1 MHARETVEFWWNI
14 GGIWR
19 RRVVQSLYSVEKEVK
34 LTEHIVFPPFRL
46 DPVNEQLWRENQLVP
61 LRPKTFAVLRCL
73 VEQAGRLVTKE
84 ELLKA
89 VWPGT
94 RVSDGIIKGYIRDLR
109 DILGD
114 NSQQPCFIETVPRRG
129 HRFIGQVVSSQ
140 HSVVRQKE
148 VSSSPLPPTQ
158 SSVLSPEHSVLV
170 GREIEL
176 AKLHSLFGKTLA
188 GERQMVFVTG
198 EPGIGKTTLVETFL
212 KGSENWE
219 LGVGPLP
226 SQSLTPTSHFPDPG
240 PWIGRGQCVEQH
252 GAGEAYLPVLEALGR
267 IGRSPGGE
275 QLVTLLH
282 QHAPTW
288 LVQMPALLAAEE
300 VETVQ
305 RRVAGAT
312 RERMLREMVE
322 AIEALAAHRP
332 LVLWFE
338 DLHWADASTV
348 DWLAAVAYR
357 RAPARL
363 LVIGTYRPSDLSLSG
378 HPLRAVKQELVAKG
392 QCEELWLPFLSAED
406 VTHYL
411 TRRYARHQFPSGLGT
426 AIYRRTDGNPLF
438 VVNIVE
444 YLAAQG
450 VIAEVDG
457 HWRLQTGVEE
467 VGLGVPESLRQLI
480 EKHIERLSE
489 EQQRLLEVAS
499 VVGVTFSATAVA
511 AGLRVEVETVDQECE
526 TLARTGHFLRSQG
539 IEEWPDGTMGGQYSF
554 LHALYQQGLYERVP
568 EARRVRLH
576 RRIGEQ
582 KATAYGERARE
593 IASELA
599 THFSAGRDFQ
609 RAVRFLRSAAE
620 NAMRRHAHQEAV
632 GHVKKALVLLQSLP
646 DTPERVEQELM
657 LQVTL
662 GEQLTSLQGFGVIEV
677 EQSFARAR
685 ALCRQLGDTP
695 QLFRVIWGLWTFY
708 VERAELPTA
717 YELAGQLLR
726 IAQQV
731 QAAGLLVWAH
741 LTVGITHHF
750 AGEQM
755 SARQHFE
762 ECLSRYE
769 PQQFCNTDSPYDP
782 AVLALST
789 LGPVLWLLGYPDQAL
804 AQSQKGLALARELT
818 QQYSV
823 VYASTLLA
831 RTCLLRRE
839 RQAVKVRIDELLTL
853 CDEQGFTSYLA
864 LSRIVHGWLLTGEE
878 RQEEGIEQMC
888 QQLLAWR
895 ATGAESTRPY
905 YLALLAETYGKADA
919 PAEGLAVLTEC
930 WPWMDKTGGRVFEAE
945 LYRVQGELTLQKQ
958 SRGRD
963 PASEVPESQ
972 KAKSKRQKSEN
983 LDPKSQILDPQS
995 EAEACFHKALD
1006 IARQQQ
1012 AKSLELRVVMSLV
1025 RLRQQQVAYHG
1036 PPIADHASRTTSLEA
1051 RNLLDEAHRM
1061 LAEVYGWFTEGFETR
1076 DLQDAKTLLDALA

>member
-1 MHARETVEFWWNI
+1 MKR
-14 GGIWR
+14 
-19 RRVVQSLYSVEKEVK
+19 
-34 LTEHIVFPPFRL
+34 TEPIVFPPFRL
-46 DPVNEQLWRENQLVP
+46 DPVNEQLWREHQLVP
-61 LRPKTFAVLRCL
+61 LPPKTFAVLRYL
-73 VEQAGRLVTKE
+73 VEHAGRLVTRE

-89 VWPGT
+89 VWAET
-94 RVSDGIIKGYIRDLR
+94 RVSDGILKVYIRDLR
-109 DILGD
+109 NVLGD
-114 NSQQPCFIETVPRRG
+114 DSQQPRFIETVPRRG

-140 HSVVRQKE
+140 HSVA
-148 VSSSPLPPTQ
+148 SSPPPPTQ
-158 SSVLSPEHSVLV
+158 SSVLRPQHSVLV
-170 GREIEL
+170 GREGEL
-176 AKLHSLFGKTLA
+176 AKLHNLFEKALA
-188 GERQMVFVTG
+188 GERQIVFVTG
-198 EPGIGKTTLVETFL
+198 EPGIGKTTLVETL
-212 KGSENWE
+212 
-219 LGVGPLP
+219 L
-226 SQSLTPTSHFPDPG
+226 QSLASSVQSLESEDQKPLLLRARTLDPRPQTLDTL

-267 IGRSPGGE
+267 IGRAAGGE
-275 QLVTLLH
+275 QFVAILH
-282 QHAPTW
+282 QFAPTW
-288 LVQMPALLAAEE
+288 LVQMPALLATEE
-300 VETVQ
+300 LETLQ
-305 RRVAGAT
+305 RRVVGAT

-322 AIEALAAHRP
+322 AIETLTAHCP

-348 DWLAAVAYR
+348 DWLAALAHR
-357 RAPARL
+357 GAPARL

-392 QCEELWLPFLSAED
+392 QCEELWLPFLSAEE

-411 TRRYARHQFPSGLGT
+411 TRRYPEHQFPSGLGI

-438 VVNIVE
+438 VVNMVE
-444 YLAAQG
+444 YLAVQG

-467 VGLGVPESLRQLI
+467 VGREVPESLRQLI

-489 EQQRLLEVAS
+489 ERQRLLEVAS

-511 AGLRVEVETVDQECE
+511 AGLQVGVKTVDQQCE
-526 TLARTGHFLRSQG
+526 TLARTGHFLRAQG

-554 LHALYQQGLYERVP
+554 LHALYQQGLYERVTEP
-568 EARRVRLH
+568 RRVRLH

-599 THFSAGRDFQ
+599 THFSAGRDFP
-609 RAVRFLRSAAE
+609 RAVQFLRSAAE
-620 NAMRRHAHQEAV
+620 NAVRRHAHREAV
-632 GHVKKALVLLQSLP
+632 GHVKKALGLLQSLP
-646 DTPERVEQELM
+646 DTPERVQQELM

-677 EQSFARAR
+677 EQAFARAR
-685 ALCRQLGDTP
+685 DLCRQLGDTP
-695 QLFRVIWGLWTFY
+695 QLFRVLLGVWAFY
-708 VERAELPTA
+708 VERAELTTA

-741 LTVGITHHF
+741 LTMGITHHF

-755 SARQHFE
+755 SARQHLE

-769 PQQFCNTDSPYDP
+769 PQQFRNTGSPYDP
-782 AVLALST
+782 AVLGLST

-823 VYASTLLA
+823 VYALTLVA
-831 RTCLLRRE
+831 RTWVLRRD
-839 RQAVKVRIDELLTL
+839 RQAVNARIDELITL
-853 CDEQGFTSYLA
+853 CDGYGFTSYLA
-864 LSRIVHGWLLTGEE
+864 LSRIVHGWLLTEE
-878 RQEEGIEQMC
+878 GGQEEGIEQMC

-895 ATGAESTRPY
+895 ATGAESARPY
-905 YLALLAETYGKADA
+905 YLALLAETYGKAGA
-919 PAEGLAVLTEC
+919 PAAGLAVLTEC
-930 WPWMDKTGGRVFEAE
+930 WPWMDKTGGRVFAAE
-945 LYRVQGELTLQKQ
+945 LYRVQGELMLQTQSGVRRHKQ
-958 SRGRD
+958 SRVQG
-963 PASEVPESQ
+963 PES
-972 KAKSKRQKSEN
+972 SKT
-983 LDPKSQILDPQS
+983 KSQLLKPNSQG
-995 EAEACFHKALD
+995 EAEAYFLKALD

-1025 RLRQQQVAYHG
+1025 RLRQQQATQS
-1036 PPIADHASRTTSLEA
+1036 ASRNTEHVSSSKRLTSCCQTYTTGSLKA
-1051 RNLLDEAHRM
+1051 LIRGICKTRKRYSRNCA
-1061 LAEVYGWFTEGFETR
+1061 TESSS
-1076 DLQDAKTLLDALA
+1076 D